1 MPKRKDAPN
10 NRKEMIHLTKR
21 NENFIMTDMMMRIM
35 TTLLRMVK
43 SFSIVMRLI
52 HS

>member
-10 NRKEMIHLTKR
+10 NRKEMTHPIKR
-21 NENFIMTDMMMRIM
+21 KENFIMTDMMMKIM

-43 SFSIVMRLI
+43 SFLIVMKLI